1 MGETGAN
8 DYHFV
13 TRWHV
18 DAPPEAVFEV
28 IADAESLP
36 RWWPSVYLAVDV
48 LERGNAD
55 GVGRVTALYTKGFLP
70 YTLRWRFRATEV
82 EPPRRLAIDA
92 AGDFVGRGV
101 WTLAPAPAGGSD
113 VTFDWRIRAEKPLLK
128 ALSFVL
134 KPVFSANHRWAMEK
148 GLESLRLELRRRQ
161 ATTDE
166 ARGRVPPPP
175 GPTFPH
181 NLAARTGNASAAPA
195 GPRGSPIALFLF
207 LTLALSGVF
216 WAAII
221 GLGRLAGGGG
231 LFVRALMWSPGLAAL
246 LTCRLCA
253 IGVRSLGWRWGET
266 RYQVQSYLVPFF
278 YTFVAYV
285 AVWTLGLGGF
295 PSRSYLERAHDF
307 GLGFLSPGGAAAV
320 RVLLT
325 AVYAFPGSVAAA
337 LGEEIGWRGL
347 LLPRLHARL
356 GFTAAA
362 LLSGLVWALWHT
374 PILLFAD
381 YNAGT
386 PAAFSLSCFTVL
398 VISGSVI
405 FAWHRLRSGSLWTA
419 AFLHASHNL
428 FIQDVFTPLTD
439 DTGRTAYVIDEF
451 GVAVPLVMT
460 LFALYFWSRRNELPP
475 PTSPAAES

>member
-1 MGETGAN
+1 
-8 DYHFV
+8 V
-13 TRWHV
+13 T
-18 DAPPEAVFEV
+18 
-28 IADAESLP
+28 S
-36 RWWPSVYLAVDV
+36 
-48 LERGNAD
+48 
-55 GVGRVTALYTKGFLP
+55 LYTKGFLP

-82 EPPRRLAIDA
+82 EASRRLAIDA
-92 AGDFVGRGV
+92 EGDFLGRGV
-101 WTLAPAPAGGSD
+101 WTLAPAPAGGTD
-113 VTFDWRIRAEKPLLK
+113 VAFDWRIRAEKPLLK

-134 KPVFSANHRWAMEK
+134 KPIFSANHRWAMDK
-148 GLESLRLELRRRQ
+148 GLESLLLELRRRE

-166 ARGRVPPPP
+166 ERGRIPPPP

-181 NLAARTGNASAAPA
+181 NLTRPAEDAGAAPTTA
-195 GPRGSPIALFLF
+195 SRSPIAVFLF
-207 LTLALSGVF
+207 LTLAQSAVF

-221 GLGRLAGGGG
+221 GLGRLSAGGG

-246 LTCRLCA
+246 LTCALCRLS
-253 IGVRSLGWRWGET
+253 VRSLGWRWGET
-266 RYQVQSYLVPFF
+266 RYQVQSYFIPFF
-278 YTFVAYV
+278 YSLIAYV

-295 PSRSYLERAHDF
+295 PSRRFLERAHAEF
-307 GLGFLSPGGAAAV
+307 SLGFLSPGGAAAV
-320 RVLLT
+320 SVLLT
-325 AVYAFPGSVAAA
+325 AAFGFPGSVASA

-386 PAAFSLSCFTVL
+386 PAYFSLSCFTVL
-398 VISGSVI
+398 VVSGSVI
-405 FAWHRLRSGSLWTA
+405 FAWYRLRSGSLWTA

-428 FIQDVFTPLTD
+428 FIQAIFTPLTE
-439 DTGRTAYVIDEF
+439 DTGRSAYVIDEF
-451 GVAVPLVMT
+451 GVAVPLVMA

-475 PTSPAAES
+475 EASPGAKP